1 MTTEPITEHR
11 NSSHADIDLLST
23 VELVELINDEDARV
37 APAVGAASA
46 SLAAA
51 IDAVVQ
57 RLQSGGRL
65 IYVGAGS
72 SGRLAVIDAA
82 ECGPTFGVGD
92 GRVVA
97 VIAGGAA
104 ARQRLRRR
112 PRTTSC
118 AGAADL
124 RKVGVGPNDA
134 VVALSASGSTPF
146 VLGAMREAVTA
157 GAATVGVV
165 CAEHTELG
173 RLVDHTVVTVVGP
186 EVIAGSTRM
195 KAGTAQKL
203 VLNTISTVSM
213 VRLGR
218 TYGNLMVDVV
228 ASNSKLRARARRAV
242 ELATAVT
249 DEEIDTALVAADGD
263 TKVAIVSLLAGVD
276 AQTAR
281 RRLDAAGGAIRAAL
295 EARTDETRGRGR
307 GRRRAA
313 AARRRR
319 DRRRPDRG
327 GRGKRLARPRH
338 RDSRA
343 SSICRSTASA
353 ASTSPP
359 PTSRTTG
366 VPAKP
371 CSSAAS
377 RRSSRP

>member
-1 MTTEPITEHR
+1 MTTEPITERR

-23 VELVELINDEDARV
+23 VELVELINDEDAQV

-51 IDAVVQ
+51 IDAVVE
-57 RLQSGGRL
+57 RLQGGGRL

-104 ARQRLRRR
+104 ARAEAQEAAEDDER
-112 PRTTSC
+112 

-146 VLGAMREAVTA
+146 VLGAMREAVAA
-157 GAATVGVV
+157 GAATIGVV
-165 CAEHTELG
+165 CAEDTELG
-173 RLVDHTVVTVVGP
+173 GMVDHTVVTVVGP

-249 DEEIDTALVAADGD
+249 DEEIDAALVAADGD

-295 EARTDETRGRGR
+295 EA
-307 GRRRAA
+307 
-313 AARRRR
+313 
-319 DRRRPDRG
+319 PDR
-327 GRGKRLARPRH
+327 
-338 RDSRA
+338 
-343 SSICRSTASA
+343 
-353 ASTSPP
+353 
-359 PTSRTTG
+359 
-366 VPAKP
+366 
-371 CSSAAS
+371 
-377 RRSSRP
+377 